1 MNKAGIYIFDDE
13 TDFLNVIATLNSQC
27 NTNQSQR
34 QIIYL
39 KHHLTTF
46 DDVKK
51 QIQILKRFKLLCFS
65 GFMSEKL
72 IKVCVT
78 DLKGNKY
85 NITYSFKDGNSNNCY
100 GKLHHYLRKRE
111 QTYI

>member
-1 MNKAGIYIFDDE
+1 MNKARVYIFDSE
-13 TDFLNVIATLNSQC
+13 TDFITALATIKNNC
-27 NTNQSQR
+27 NAEPR

-39 KHHLTTF
+39 KHHLNTVA
-46 DDVKK
+46 DVKK
-51 QIQILKRFKLLCFS
+51 QIQILKGFKLLCFS

-72 IKVCVT
+72 IKVCVS

-85 NITYSFKDGNSNNCY
+85 NITYSFNNSGFNYRNLY
-100 GKLHHYLRKRE
+100 NYLRKRE